1 MASATGSKFQ
11 AFMNHTAGPKTGAY
25 PSTVHQRSPSRIQTP
40 HTDTTLSLPF
50 SSHRNSLLLGT
61 PHEMVSR
68 RRRPE
73 RPLSTAD
80 KISVPQ
86 NVALA
91 ATGMIW
97 VRYSLVITPVNYSLA
112 AVNFFVGCSGLA
124 QLYRVWDFRRQH
136 PVQASIADKKNEA
149 ENKLVKES
157 LPMSSK

>member
-1 MASATGSKFQ
+1 MKWCLVA
-11 AFMNHTAGPKTGAY
+11 AGLKDL
-25 PSTVHQRSPSRIQTP
+25 SRP
-40 HTDTTLSLPF
+40 
-50 SSHRNSLLLGT
+50 
-61 PHEMVSR
+61 
-68 RRRPE
+68 
-73 RPLSTAD
+73 AD

-149 ENKLVKES
+149 QNKLTKEG